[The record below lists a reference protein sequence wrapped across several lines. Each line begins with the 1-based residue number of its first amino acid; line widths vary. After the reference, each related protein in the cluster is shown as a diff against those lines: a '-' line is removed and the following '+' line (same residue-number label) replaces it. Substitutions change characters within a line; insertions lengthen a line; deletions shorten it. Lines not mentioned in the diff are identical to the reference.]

1 LPPEVEMEKRIV
13 ARYVVDLVEG
23 VELLGLGS
31 GTTVA
36 AFVEELASS
45 HLASGLKV
53 IPSSSQIEKVA
64 KENGLNVVDAEYGR
78 PELTIDGADEI
89 DSQLNLLKG
98 GGGALVR
105 EKILAV
111 NSDYYVIIADHSKV
125 VNLLCTRKPL
135 PVEALPYGLSW
146 TIDLLESALNAKA
159 TLRRDNRK
167 IFISDN
173 GNYIIDLKC
182 SPLEDPEAVEKQLKL
197 CPGVVD
203 VGIFTDLA
211 DEVYVAFG
219 NEVKRFPRN

>member
-45 HLASGLKV
+45 HFASGLKV

-159 TLRRDNRK
+159 MLRRDNRK

-197 CPGVVD
+197 YPGVVD